1 MEGKDH
7 SDEISDGHKER
18 VIGNWRK
25 DDPYYK
31 MAKNLTDLYSCCS
44 VL

>member
-1 MEGKDH
+1 MDDKDH
-7 SDEISDGHKER
+7 SDEISNGHEER
-18 VIGNWRK
+18 VIRNWRK

-31 MAKNLTDLYSCCS
+31 TAKNLTDLYSCCS

>member
-1 MEGKDH
+1 MDGKDH
-7 SDEISDGHKER
+7 SDEISDGHEEL

-31 MAKNLTDLYSCCS
+31 MAKNLTDLYSRCS